1 VNVIL
6 FKLVYRIWQL
16 KKCHACI
23 MYGTGNNLNVEILDL
38 KLFAEKGPN
47 VLEHRF
53 AYSMFSFYIKTER
66 IKKDAC

>member
-1 VNVIL
+1 MPNLSKCLDVNVIL
-6 FKLVYRIWQL
+6 FKLVYRNWQL

-23 MYGTGNNLNVEILDL
+23 MYGTGNLNVETLDL

-53 AYSMFSFYIKTER
+53 AYSVFSF
-66 IKKDAC
+66 